1 MLSTQ
6 IGVISD
12 THGLLR
18 PEAVEALQGSTL
30 IIHAGDVGGPE
41 ILESLQRIAPV
52 VAVRGNV
59 DTAPWA
65 GTLPVTEVVEAA
77 GRQLYVL
84 HQIDHLDLDPGA
96 AGFAAVI
103 YGHSHKPST
112 EIRGGV
118 LYLNPGS
125 AGPRRF
131 TLPVTLVRL
140 RIDDTSLEPE
150 FVSLETQR
158 GA

>member
-1 MLSTQ
+1 MARH

-18 PEAVEALQGSTL
+18 PEAVDALAGSEL
-30 IIHAGDVGGPE
+30 IIHAGDIGPPE
-41 ILESLQRIAPV
+41 ILAALGRIAPV

-59 DTAPWA
+59 DTAPW
-65 GTLPVTEVVEAA
+65 TRSLPVTEIVEAG

-84 HQIDHLDLDPGA
+84 HQVDHLDLDPGV

-103 YGHSHKPST
+103 YGHSHAPSAET
-112 EIRGGV
+112 RRGV
-118 LYLNPGS
+118 LFLNPGS

-131 TLPVTLVRL
+131 NLPVTLVRL
-140 RIDDTSLEPE
+140 RLDTVSLEPE
-150 FVSLETQR
+150 FVTLETLL
-158 GA
+158 GG

>member
-1 MLSTQ
+1 MATY

-18 PEAVEALQGSTL
+18 PEALQALEGSAL
-30 IIHAGDVGGPE
+30 IIHAGDVGPPE
-41 ILESLQRIAPV
+41 ILEALGRIAPV
-52 VAVRGNV
+52 FAVRGNV
-59 DTAPWA
+59 DNAPWA
-65 GTLPVTEVVEAA
+65 RTLPVTEVVEAG
-77 GRQLYVL
+77 GRSLYVV
-84 HQIDHLDLDPGA
+84 HQLDHLDLDPGA

-103 YGHSHKPST
+103 YGHSHAPSA

-118 LYLNPGS
+118 LFLNPGS

-131 TLPVTLVRL
+131 NLPVTLVRL
-140 RIDDTSLEPE
+140 RLDTASLEPE
-150 FVSLETQR
+150 FVTLETPR